1 MGRYGLTVNGSRRDV
16 DAPSDTPLL
25 WVLRDRLGLTGT
37 KYGCGVG
44 ICGACTVLEKGRE
57 VRSCQ
62 VAISEAAGR
71 RFTTIEGLSSD
82 GAHRCQRAWI
92 EEDVAQ
98 CGYCQPGMILAAAAL
113 LDRVPRPTD
122 VEVDAVFDEHVCR
135 CGTYSRIRRAI
146 RRASQSAGESRAERG
161 ASETREKEAVR

>member
-1 MGRYGLTVNGSRRDV
+1 MGRYGLTVNGSRREV
-16 DAPSDTPLL
+16 EALADTPLL

-62 VAISEAAGR
+62 VPIAEAAGR
-71 RFTTIEGLSSD
+71 RFTTIEGLSPD
-82 GAHRCQRAWI
+82 GSHRCQRAWI

-113 LDRVPRPTD
+113 LDRSPRPSD
-122 VEVDAVFDEHVCR
+122 AEVDAVFDEHVCR
-135 CGTYSRIRRAI
+135 CGTYNRIKKALH
-146 RRASQSAGESRAERG
+146 RASANANANIGG
-161 ASETREKEAVR
+161 AR

>member
-1 MGRYGLTVNGSRRDV
+1 MAKYRLTVNGSAREV
-16 DAPSDTPLL
+16 DADADMPLL
-25 WVLRDRLGLTGT
+25 WVLRDRLDLKGA

-62 VAISEAAGR
+62 VPIAAAAGR
-71 RFTTIEGLSSD
+71 RFTTIEGLSPD
-82 GAHRCQRAWI
+82 GSHPCQRAWI

-113 LDRVPRPTD
+113 LERTPRPTD
-122 VEVDAVFDEHVCR
+122 RDVDAVFGEHVCR
-135 CGTYSRIRRAI
+135 CGTYARVRKAV
-146 RRASQSAGESRAERG
+146 RRASAAGG
-161 ASETREKEAVR
+161 AR